1 MKKKKEKI
9 YSAGVSHMPH
19 VRQTILLYLIAPYTV
34 HNLYNSELNVLC
46 SVAPLFRSV
55 SPLLSTLSQPTVYMF
70 KKISTLFSIGVQY
83 GGDSN
88 QYYAKT
94 IGKTSYKNI
103 KKETEL
109 KMKIIYFLFISIVFL
124 QKAKLRF

>member
-1 MKKKKEKI
+1 MLPLAANTTQT
-9 YSAGVSHMPH
+9 SVQVVMLMP
-19 VRQTILLYLIAPYTV
+19 ILQADQDLICFALIAV
-34 HNLYNSELNVLC
+34 QSALV
-46 SVAPLFRSV
+46 SV
-55 SPLLSTLSQPTVYMF
+55 SQPTVYMF

-83 GGDSN
+83 GGDNN

-109 KMKIIYFLFISIVFL
+109 KMKIITFLFTRKF
-124 QKAKLRF
+124 

>member
-1 MKKKKEKI
+1 
-9 YSAGVSHMPH
+9 
-19 VRQTILLYLIAPYTV
+19 
-34 HNLYNSELNVLC
+34 
-46 SVAPLFRSV
+46 
-55 SPLLSTLSQPTVYMF
+55 MF